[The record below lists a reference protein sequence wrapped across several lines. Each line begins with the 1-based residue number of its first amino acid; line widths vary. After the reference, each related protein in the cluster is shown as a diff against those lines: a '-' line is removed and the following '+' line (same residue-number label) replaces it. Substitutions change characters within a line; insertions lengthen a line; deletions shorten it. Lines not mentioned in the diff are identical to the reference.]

1 MTNAG
6 DKINNS
12 SHGYTAV
19 AFALVG
25 NGFIAVLKL
34 IGFFISGSSALF
46 SEAVHSFADTLNQ
59 ALLMIGIKKSTKLPD
74 KEFSYGY
81 GRERFVWALISACG
95 VFFVGAGITIYHGI
109 NSLLHREEIEIGPIV
124 FIILAISFLVESF
137 TFFVALRELKR
148 ANRKMKLIEALKHGD
163 PTTAAILYEDG
174 VAVLGVII
182 AFISTILS
190 SLTNNFLWDGIGSI
204 IIGVLLGVVAII
216 LINKN
221 REYLIAKSVPE
232 SVKKKIIKIFEADPS
247 IEKVIDFKSV
257 ILDIGRFRVKCEVE
271 FNGTGLLKE
280 IYKDDFLKE
289 EYELVKKDYG
299 EFAKFCA
306 EYIDRV
312 PRLMGKKI
320 DEIEKT
326 IQKQIPEIKHIDIE
340 IN

>member
-1 MTNAG
+1 MNEP
-6 DKINNS
+6 DSNHNNS
-12 SHGYTAV
+12 HGFVAV

-59 ALLMIGIKKSTKLPD
+59 ALLMIGIKKSAKLPD
-74 KEFSYGY
+74 EEFSYGY

-95 VFFVGAGITIYHGI
+95 VFFIGAGITVYHGI
-109 NSLLHREEIEIGPIV
+109 NSLVHHEEIEIGPIV
-124 FIILAISFLVESF
+124 FVILAVSFAVESF
-137 TFFVALRELKR
+137 TFFIALRELKK
-148 ANRKMKLIEALKHGD
+148 ANRKMKLMEALKHGD
-163 PTTAAILYEDG
+163 PATAAILYEDG

-182 AFISTILS
+182 AFFSTILS
-190 SLTNNFLWDGIGSI
+190 KLTHNFLWDGIGSI
-204 IIGVLLGVVAII
+204 IIGVLLGIVAII

-221 REYLIAKSVPE
+221 REFLIAKSVPE
-232 SVKKKIIKIFEADPS
+232 KVKKKIIKILEADPS
-247 IEKVIDFKSV
+247 IEKVIDFKSA

-280 IYKDDFLKE
+280 IYKDDFLKQ

-306 EYIDRV
+306 DYVDRV
-312 PRLMGKKI
+312 PRLIGNKI
-320 DEIEKT
+320 DEIEKNV
-326 IQKQIPEIKHIDIE
+326 QKQVPEIKHLDIE